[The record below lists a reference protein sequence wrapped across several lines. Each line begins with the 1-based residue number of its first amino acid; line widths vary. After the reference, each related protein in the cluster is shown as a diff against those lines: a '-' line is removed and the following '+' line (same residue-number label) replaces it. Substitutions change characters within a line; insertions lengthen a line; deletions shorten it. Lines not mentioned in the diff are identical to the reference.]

1 MLPLWSFAIVAALG
15 IDPPTAGTAVKPW
28 TDTTHK
34 SSKRVQTVV
43 DVDVVLETVEAA
55 ATVILDVVKAI
66 VVW

>member
-1 MLPLWSFAIVAALG
+1 M
-15 IDPPTAGTAVKPW
+15 KPW